1 MAFHKEF
8 LSGLTRACGI
18 VPREAAGRPST
29 WGDRSERSAWGMAF
43 EQDAAVYLNLHPAAP
58 RFDWHFV
65 GGEIVADFVIV
76 DGIVLHETF
85 ARDVDATFG
94 RV

>member
-8 LSGLTRACGI
+8 LSGLPRASGI

-43 EQDAAVYLNLHPAAP
+43 EQPAAVYFDPHPAAS

-65 GGEIVADFVIV
+65 GGEIVADFAIV
-76 DGIVLHETF
+76 DGIVLRETF
-85 ARDVDATFG
+85 SLDVDATFG